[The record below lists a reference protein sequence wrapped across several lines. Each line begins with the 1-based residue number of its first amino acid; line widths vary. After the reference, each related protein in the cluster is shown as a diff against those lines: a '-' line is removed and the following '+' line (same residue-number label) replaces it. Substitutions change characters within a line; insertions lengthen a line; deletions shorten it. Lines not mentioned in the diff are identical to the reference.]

1 MSGESILLAVQA
13 PSPARAEL
21 RATLA
26 LAMPLAGANLLQM
39 AVYAVDV
46 VFIARLG
53 PEALAAASLSVALF
67 GLLMWTMS
75 GLVGAAAPII
85 AAELGARR
93 HAVREVRR
101 SVRMG
106 GWLAVAAGLVVM
118 AICAFGEPLLLLA
131 GQSPAVAARAGPFLM
146 VLMFAAI
153 PSIMASLLRVF
164 VSALGRPG
172 IATWISALA
181 LALNALGNYALVFGN
196 LGAPAWGL
204 IGSAVSSV
212 IVSLAMVGAYAIV
225 IARDRRMRRYRLL
238 GRWWRGEWSRLRDML
253 RIGLPIAATILAEAG
268 LFSGAA
274 FLMGLIGEAELAGHT
289 LALQLAAL
297 AFQVPFG
304 IGQATTIRVGF
315 FHGAGDREGIRRAGN
330 TGIALGAAFMVLTA
344 AIMVLAPRTILYLYV
359 DPYAPAN
366 AAMVGFALQFM
377 VLAAAFQLFDGLQAV
392 TAGALR
398 GLQDTQKPMW
408 FAIFGYWGPGM
419 ATAVGLG
426 FFTPLQGVGVWA
438 GLAVGLVVVATLL
451 LLRWRAREKLGL
463 LPAANRA

>member
-1 MSGESILLAVQA
+1 MSGESIVLPMQA
-13 PSPARAEL
+13 HSPARAEL

-106 GWLAVAAGLVVM
+106 GWLAVGAGLVVM

-212 IVSLAMVGAYAIV
+212 IVSLAMVAAYAIV

-238 GRWWRGEWSRLRDML
+238 GRWWRAEWSRLRDML

-274 FLMGLIGEAELAGHT
+274 FLMGLIGELELAGHT

-330 TGIALGAAFMVLTA
+330 TGIALGAAFMLLTA
-344 AIMVLAPRTILYLYV
+344 AIMVLFPRTILYLYV

-366 AAMVGFALQFM
+366 AAMVGFALQYM

-398 GLQDTQKPMW
+398 GLQDTRKPMW

-426 FFTPLQGVGVWA
+426 FFTPLRGVGVWA

-463 LPAANRA
+463 LPAPNPA